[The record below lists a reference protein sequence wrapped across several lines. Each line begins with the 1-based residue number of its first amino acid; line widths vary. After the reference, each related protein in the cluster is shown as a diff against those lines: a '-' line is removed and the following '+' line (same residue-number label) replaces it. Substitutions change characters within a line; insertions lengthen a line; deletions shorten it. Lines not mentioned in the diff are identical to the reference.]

1 MTGRSRK
8 RNVIITTDDTA
19 FVRNLTVS
27 AISALARTIAR
38 RSCTGI
44 GGKIADR
51 TFAVGTQLAHILLIL
66 TSTNHPT
73 PDMPDASSSP
83 STTRSHWQAQLSLG
97 FIDDAGTTRL
107 TEREHRGPLRVQKA
121 LYPEHPSVC
130 HAVIVHPPG
139 GVVGGDQLD
148 IAVRVGSQ
156 ASVFIST
163 PGAAKWYRA
172 NGHVSR
178 QSVRLEVAAGASL
191 EWMPQ
196 ETIFFNNAHV
206 RLNST
211 ITLHGDATYVGCDI
225 LCFGRTASGETF
237 NAGTIAQHSTIR
249 RDGKLI
255 WFEQGR
261 IDGAGN
267 AMHSPLGLAGKTVCA
282 TLLVAGKTITPVAL
296 ATLRET
302 LGPQVGI
309 THMKSILVVR
319 HLGDSSEHARRLMM
333 QAWQALRPLLLAREA
348 VVPRIWN
355 T

>member
-1 MTGRSRK
+1 
-8 RNVIITTDDTA
+8 
-19 FVRNLTVS
+19 
-27 AISALARTIAR
+27 
-38 RSCTGI
+38 
-44 GGKIADR
+44 
-51 TFAVGTQLAHILLIL
+51 
-66 TSTNHPT
+66 
-73 PDMPDASSSP
+73 MPDASHSP
-83 STTRSHWQAQLSLG
+83 STTRSHWQARLSLG
-97 FIDDAGTTRL
+97 FVNDAGTTRL
-107 TEREHRGPLRVQKA
+107 TERDHVGPLRVQKA

-148 IAVRVGSQ
+148 IAVRVGSE
-156 ASVFIST
+156 AAVFIST

-178 QSVRLEVAAGASL
+178 QTVRLEVAAGASL
-191 EWMPQ
+191 EGMPQ

-206 RLNST
+206 RLDSA
-211 ITLHGDATYVGCDI
+211 ITLHGDATYLGCDI

-255 WFEQGR
+255 WYEQGR
-261 IDGAGN
+261 IDGAGKV
-267 AMHSPLGLAGKTVCA
+267 MHSPLGLVGKTVCA
-282 TLLVAGKTITPVAL
+282 TLLVAGKAITPGAL
-296 ATLRET
+296 TTLRET

-309 THMKSILVVR
+309 TQMKAILVVR
-319 HLGDSSEHARRLMM
+319 HLGNSSEVARGLMM